1 MIFRFL
7 ALFGL
12 LGFFGHAQD
21 NDPTSYISWD
31 DGYQLKWTDFQGNT
45 EGNFILAASTS
56 YKIDLL
62 PESVLVDENDQ
73 IQGYEKLTVV
83 ANFYKNTSWHTTNSQ
98 YILKHERLHFDIAE
112 LFARKIR
119 KRFSEL
125 KKGKQASFA
134 VYQDAFTLF
143 WKECRKMQKQYDLET
158 NHGRK
163 LEVNEIWQTRILKEL
178 ESLVAFKATHSAK

>member
-1 MIFRFL
+1 MIFRL
-7 ALFGL
+7 LILFGL
-12 LGFFGHAQD
+12 LSFFGRAQD
-21 NDPTSYISWD
+21 NGSVNYISWGD
-31 DGYQLKWTDFQGNT
+31 DYQLKWIDFQGET

-62 PESVLVDENDQ
+62 PESVMVDENDQ

-83 ANFYKNTSWHTTNSQ
+83 ANFYKNSSWHTTNSQ
-98 YILKHERLHFDIAE
+98 HILKHERLHFDIAE

-125 KKGKQASFA
+125 KNGKQASFA
-134 VYQDAFTLF
+134 VYQDAFNLF

-158 NHGRK
+158 NHGGK
-163 LEVNEIWQTRILKEL
+163 IDVNEIWQTRILREL
-178 ESLVAFKATHSAK
+178 ESLVAFKQTHSAK